1 MAERNLI
8 LTKESNQNEIKSYF
22 SAILELS
29 KSDNEFPINLDEV
42 WMLVY
47 TRKSDA
53 VEALQN
59 SSFIE
64 GVDYQVLRKN
74 PQNPNGGRPTVDYYL
89 TVSCLEFFI
98 ARRIR
103 PVFEVYRKV
112 FHGAAKMV
120 QKELSRKEL
129 LQMALEAEEEKERLM
144 LENKQQ
150 QAQIEADA
158 PRVRFSQAVETADKS
173 ILIGELA
180 KILRQNGVE
189 MGERRLFEWMR
200 KNGYLCS
207 HGERYNQPT
216 QRAMEMGL
224 FELKKTTINKPD
236 GTVLVTTTTKVTGKG
251 QIYFVDKFLRS
262 AA

>member
-1 MAERNLI
+1 MAERNLT
-8 LTKESNQNEIKSYF
+8 LTKESTQNEIKSYF

-59 SSFIE
+59 SFIE

-74 PQNPNGGRPTVDYYL
+74 PQNPNGGRPTTDYHL

-98 ARRIR
+98 ARKVR
-103 PVFEVYRKV
+103 PVFEVYRQV
-112 FHGAAKMV
+112 FHHAVKNPFSVPQTLSEALMLAAKQAEQLEV
-120 QKELSRKEL
+120 AQK
-129 LQMALEAEEEKERLM
+129 
-144 LENKQQ
+144 
-150 QAQIEADA
+150 QIEQKDRTIQANA
-158 PRVRFSQAVETADKS
+158 PRVLFSQAVETSDRS

-180 KILRQNGVE
+180 KILKQNGIE
-189 MGERRLFEWMR
+189 IGERRLFKWLRE
-200 KNGYLCS
+200 KGYLCS

-236 GTVLVTTTTKVTGKG
+236 GAVLVTTTTKVTGKG
-251 QIYFVDKFLRS
+251 QIYFVNKFLRQ